1 MKKRIIGISLLIII
15 ACLFIGFFVYPN
27 FFKSDEPEIE
37 ILFVGDTSEDLNELY
52 REKPGALMLNVIY
65 GYCLSVDLW
74 GAAEEK
80 KYSERIKKLML
91 YGLLKNK
98 NVTDV
103 LALKDGLSLEEERIK
118 IRDRL
123 NWAPAEEVL
132 LATLLIDP
140 LWNHVNATDFSEEQ
154 LQYVQNNIN
163 VFLESFIASKYQ
175 PDNLKEID
183 RDIYSDDE
191 YAEIVCN
198 VVDFINISV
207 TEGGELF
214 LETIDY
220 ALPYAAAIYFKK
232 SLSIGSNTCTN
243 RQFEAIMH
251 RRVLSM
257 DKDELKT
264 VLRRG
269 RYDIFFHESKK
280 GVIPASLDEL
290 TELWYHQIHTKQTIL
305 P

>member
-65 GYCLSVDLW
+65 GYCLSADLW
-74 GAAEEK
+74 G
-80 KYSERIKKLML
+80 
-91 YGLLKNK
+91 
-98 NVTDV
+98 
-103 LALKDGLSLEEERIK
+103 
-118 IRDRL
+118 
-123 NWAPAEEVL
+123 
-132 LATLLIDP
+132 
-140 LWNHVNATDFSEEQ
+140 
-154 LQYVQNNIN
+154 
-163 VFLESFIASKYQ
+163 
-175 PDNLKEID
+175 
-183 RDIYSDDE
+183 
-191 YAEIVCN
+191 
-198 VVDFINISV
+198 
-207 TEGGELF
+207 
-214 LETIDY
+214 
-220 ALPYAAAIYFKK
+220 AAAIYFKK

-243 RQFEAIMH
+243 RQFEMIMH